1 MKIIDEKMTTTSF
14 IFCYE
19 NIKYTITTHHFIPF
33 NEQLIYSLYGKNK
46 IMNKLLI
53 RPIWNEI
60 LVLDCIDSFDHNVI
74 RNFKKSKPLEN
85 EDLYIG
91 FNHIKCKMIGIKYFS
106 IGYINGN
113 PRILYYVLKS
123 DEQIERG
130 LSGSPVF
137 DKDNKLIGIFCKM
150 KRNEYYVLPVIYL
163 IKTLEKSDNSNI
175 YWIDNNIKNIRKINN
190 FNIKNNNI
198 YYKIFNNIPTDI
210 FLLLEGDKDST
221 LTIKEQITNKKKSK
235 TIIDEKVIKF
245 KNFTDKFN
253 FNLNNEIQI
262 DKITNDI
269 IVNIAFLQLL
279 KIKNKGK
286 EAKEIIDNSIKKVN
300 INKLLS

>member
-1 MKIIDEKMTTTSF
+1 MKVLDEKMTTTSF
-14 IFCYE
+14 IFCYD

-33 NEQLIYSLYGKNK
+33 NEQIIYSLYGKNK

-60 LVLDCIDSFDHNVI
+60 LVLDCIDSFDHDVI
-74 RNFKKSKPLEN
+74 RSFKKSKPLEN

-91 FNHIKCKMIGIKYFS
+91 FNNIKCKMIGIKYFS

-123 DEQIERG
+123 DEKIERG

-163 IKTLEKSDNSNI
+163 IKTLEKSDNNNI

-221 LTIKEQITNKKKSK
+221 LTIKEQITNKKKLK
-235 TIIDEKVIKF
+235 TFIDEKVIKF